1 MDFHLRAVGLTALL
15 AVLIGLF
22 IGGQLFSPGSRSA
35 RAAGQPLL
43 AVRSPAAITAVDIHV
58 PGREDV
64 TLFRSD
70 GGWIAQVGDTRYPAA
85 AARAEGLAV
94 LLSSLRR
101 GSLASRDA
109 ARAGLG
115 LSDDAASRL
124 VVRVAGSRPNLE
136 LSVGA
141 RAPSGE
147 EDYVQVRGQQAAYLV
162 RGSLSILL
170 GQERSYWLDLS
181 VFPNGLDAARVVRV
195 AVSGRPGTG
204 ALAFASAERLLGSS
218 YVLERGK
225 DGEGPAWSLR
235 GNPAAVDPLVASA
248 MVEALA
254 SLEGDDFAGADST
267 AAGPGAASLAV
278 ELTTISGIS
287 HTLHVVPAARGDALV
302 AQSDASP
309 FPFLLN
315 PAALSRA
322 VLAPTSLLAR

>member
-1 MDFHLRAVGLTALL
+1 MDFRLRVVGLTALL
-15 AVLIGLF
+15 ALLVGLF

-35 RAAGQPLL
+35 RAEGRPLL
-43 AVRSPAAITAVDIHV
+43 LVGSPAAITGVDLHV
-58 PGREDV
+58 PGRGD
-64 TLFRSD
+64 LALARAN
-70 GGWIAQVGDTRYPAA
+70 GGWVASMDGRRYPAA

-115 LSDDAASRL
+115 LADDTARRL
-124 VVRVAGSRPNLE
+124 VLHLAGGRPDVG

-162 RGSLSILL
+162 RGTLSILL
-170 GQERSYWLDLS
+170 GQDRSYWLDLS
-181 VFPNGLDAARVVRV
+181 VFPGLDAADVARV

-204 ALAFASAERLLGSS
+204 AQAFGSAAKLLSSS

-225 DGEGPAWSLR
+225 DGQGPAWSLA
-235 GNPAAVDPLVASA
+235 GSAAAVDPLVASA

-254 SLEGDDFAGADST
+254 SLEGDDFAGADS
-267 AAGPGAASLAV
+267 AAETPAAASLTI
-278 ELTTISGIS
+278 ELGTVAGIS
-287 HTLHVVPAARGDALV
+287 HVLRVVPDARGDALL
-302 AQSDASP
+302 ARADDAP
-309 FPFLLN
+309 YPCILN
-315 PAALSRA
+315 PAVLARA
-322 VLAPTSLLAR
+322 VLPPTSLLAR